1 MDLTE
6 EGSGLAESM
15 WKMLTRPPRAIVCP
29 HAARSVA
36 RNKRCGA
43 ARHSPHP
50 AGVQSHAGTRE
61 SLGRGGRWALSR
73 EMRPALLPSWQAP
86 VVLHE
91 CVARSFHGGR
101 SIAADVAAEPSRTDR
116 DWDVVDEDAQA
127 EMWRKLYARDYT
139 EKADLAKFLA
149 AATELVEERQA
160 KREAESRTGGDLA
173 ASLDD
178 DFAICSTEH
187 GGYELPAG
195 TPITLEVVHEMVR
208 NFVDGQR
215 LRRASLVRLL
225 DEGQAILAACP
236 NITLIPAGTKT
247 CVIGDLHGDF
257 DDLLQVFELVG
268 WPGEENTM
276 VFNGDFVDRGDRGIE
291 CLALLLAL
299 KICHPMHVHLNR
311 GNHEDSIVGRAYG
324 FFEEVMVKYG
334 QVSLYQRIGELFCHL
349 PLCAVL
355 EKEAFIVHAGVP
367 SEADATIYHIGA
379 VARSNITSTVAA
391 KWAASRAPGAAT
403 ARPRSL
409 QLVEDLLW
417 SDPVDPADEPGA
429 EEMCERNMMRGA
441 GCRFG
446 PALVQRWLKKMELFT
461 LVRSHECVEDGW
473 RVLDCGA
480 NTKLYTVFSNANYQ
494 VILCCLPHESPGDTA
509 QLVATCEM
517 SMPCLEVTF
526 ATCCFFLMMPGIG
539 AGRRQQRG
547 SSRVSRRRVG

>member
-1 MDLTE
+1 
-6 EGSGLAESM
+6 M
-15 WKMLTRPPRAIVCP
+15 WTMITRSPRATVCP

-36 RNKRCGA
+36 RNKRYGA
-43 ARHSPHP
+43 ARHSLHP
-50 AGVQSHAGTRE
+50 VREQSHAETRE
-61 SLGRGGRWALSR
+61 SLGRGGQWALSR
-73 EMRPALLPSWQAP
+73 EMRPDLVPSWQAP

-91 CVARSFHGGR
+91 CVARFFHGGR

-116 DWDVVDEDAQA
+116 DWDVVDEEAQA
-127 EMWRKLYARDYT
+127 DLWRKLYARDYT

-173 ASLDD
+173 GSLDD
-178 DFAICSTEH
+178 DFAISSTEH

-299 KICHPMHVHLNR
+299 KICYPMHVHLNR

-355 EKEAFIVHAGVP
+355 DKEAFIVHAGVP
-367 SEADATIYHIGA
+367 SEANATIYHIGA

-403 ARPRSL
+403 VRPRSL

-417 SDPVDPADEPGA
+417 SDPVDPTDEPGA

-446 PALVQRWLKKMELFT
+446 PALVQRWLKKMGLFT

-494 VILCCLPHESPGDTA
+494 VISADSHTSLQEALRCLLPHVKCRSH
-509 QLVATCEM
+509 
-517 SMPCLEVTF
+517 
-526 ATCCFFLMMPGIG
+526 
-539 AGRRQQRG
+539 
-547 SSRVSRRRVG
+547 VSR